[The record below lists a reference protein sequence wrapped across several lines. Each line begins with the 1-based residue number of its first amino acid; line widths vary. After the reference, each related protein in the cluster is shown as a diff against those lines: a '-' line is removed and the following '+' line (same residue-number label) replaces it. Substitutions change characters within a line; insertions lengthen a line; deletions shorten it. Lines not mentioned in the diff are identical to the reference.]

1 MDHFDLCI
9 VGAGVIGIA
18 AAEAMARSKPPS
30 YSILLLEQNSG
41 FGQETSSR
49 NSEVIHAGLYY
60 QQGSLKARLCTEGSA
75 LLYDYCRQY
84 NVAHRRV
91 GKFIVAQESELDALQ
106 ALAARARDNGVL
118 DLRWC
123 DRKALQ
129 EKEPLVEASA
139 ALFSPNTGIVDSH
152 ALMQSLLTQAQLAG
166 VEFVCRTRVERVLCG
181 AHGFEI
187 HTLSGEPDKAEAF
200 RFHCGALINAAGLES
215 QALAARIDGL
225 NSAHIPSLALSKGN
239 YFKLNARAPFKHLIY
254 PMPAPQTS
262 GLGIHACIDLG
273 GAVRFGPDIEAIET
287 VDYKVDVRRKAQF
300 VEAIRRYYPALDPAQ
315 LEPDYAGVRPKLYSA
330 QGQAMDFVLQTDDV
344 HGVPGL
350 LQLFGIES
358 PGLTASLAIGKT
370 IAQHLA

>member
-18 AAEAMARSKPPS
+18 IAEAIARTKPSS
-30 YSILLLEQNSG
+30 YSIVLLEQNIS

-60 QQGSLKARLCTEGSA
+60 QQGSLKARLCREGSA
-75 LLYDYCRQY
+75 LLYDYCRKY
-84 NVAHRRV
+84 EIAHRRV
-91 GKFIVAQESELDALQ
+91 GKFIVAQENELEALQ
-106 ALAARARDNGVL
+106 ALAERARDNDVL
-118 DLRWC
+118 ELHWR

-152 ALMQSLLTQAQLAG
+152 GLMQSLLSQAQAAG

-181 AHGFEI
+181 AKGFEV
-187 HTLSGEPDKAEAF
+187 HTVSGEHGQKEAY
-200 RFHCGALINAAGLES
+200 RFHCSALINAAGLNAQS
-215 QALAARIDGL
+215 LASRIDGL
-225 NSAHIPSLALSKGN
+225 DSAHIPTQLLTKGN
-239 YFKLNARAPFKHLIY
+239 YFKLNGRAPFQHLIY
-254 PMPAPQTS
+254 PMPAAQTS
-262 GLGIHACIDLG
+262 GLGIHACLDLG
-273 GAVRFGPDIEAIET
+273 GGVRFGPDIEAIEA
-287 VDYKVDVRRKAQF
+287 VNYKVDVQRKAQF
-300 VEAIRRYYPALDPAQ
+300 VEAIRRYYPSLNPAL

-330 QGQAMDFVLQTDDV
+330 KGQPMDFVIQTADV
-344 HGVPGL
+344 HAVPGL
-350 LQLFGIES
+350 VQLFGIES

>member
-18 AAEAMARSKPPS
+18 IAEAIARSKPSS
-30 YSILLLEQNSG
+30 YSIVLLEQNLS

-60 QQGSLKARLCTEGSA
+60 QPGSLKARLCREGSA
-75 LLYDYCRQY
+75 LLYDYCRQFDIP
-84 NVAHRRV
+84 HRRV
-91 GKFIVAQESELDALQ
+91 GKFILAQENELDALQ
-106 ALAARARDNGVL
+106 ALADRARDNGVF
-118 DLRWC
+118 DLHWR

-152 ALMQSLLTQAQLAG
+152 ALMQSLLSQAQAGG
-166 VEFVCRTRVERVLCG
+166 VEFVCRTRVERVVCG
-181 AHGFEI
+181 VKGFEV
-187 HTLSGEPDKAEAF
+187 HTLSGESGKAEAF
-200 RFHCGALINAAGLES
+200 QFHCSALINAAGLES
-215 QALAARIDGL
+215 QALASRIEGL
-225 NSAHIPSLALSKGN
+225 DSAHIPLQVLSKGN
-239 YFKLNARAPFKHLIY
+239 YFKLNGRAPFQHLIY

-273 GAVRFGPDIEAIET
+273 GAVRVGPDIEAIEA
-287 VDYKVDVRRKAQF
+287 VDYRVDAQRKAQF
-300 VEAIRRYYPALDPAQ
+300 VEAIQRYYPSLDAAQ
-315 LEPDYAGVRPKLYSA
+315 REQDYAGVRPKLYGA
-330 QGQAMDFVLQTDDV
+330 KGQAMDLVVQTADV